1 MSLRTDRKCFS
12 KILEIMKLFLTN
24 GIMPKNAYFMRHC
37 AQLGNLEN
45 FQVKLLFVFN
55 NPTYQIH
62 SIYGEKNDYLLI
74 KTGFTF

>member
-1 MSLRTDRKCFS
+1 
-12 KILEIMKLFLTN
+12 
-24 GIMPKNAYFMRHC
+24 MPKNAYFMRHC

-55 NPTYQIH
+55 NPAYQIH